1 MPQYSDLSREE
12 LEALQKEL
20 LAEYGKAKNLGLGL
34 DMSRGKPSAVQVELS
49 LPMMELVTADT
60 GILAKDGTN
69 CGNYGALDGIPEA
82 KRLMA
87 DMLCLPPQ
95 NVFVGGNSSL
105 NLMHDVIGHAYVHGL
120 PQSLRPWRLESEVK
134 FLCPSPGYDRHF
146 AVTEHFGFTLMQV
159 DMTAEGPDMDQ
170 VEEFVK
176 DPAVKGIWSIPK
188 YSNPTGITYSDDT
201 VRRFAALSSA
211 APDFRIFW
219 DNAYAVHDLN
229 VDSPDELLNLM
240 EELRLTGKEDAV
252 FMFTSTSKVTFPGAG
267 ISAIGA
273 SDGNMEWIK
282 KHFSLQTISYDKLSQ
297 LRHARYLPDL
307 RALRAHMKKHA
318 TMLHPKFD
326 TVMKALHTLDGLGI
340 SAWEPPRGGYFIA
353 LDVLDGC
360 AKRVV
365 ALCREAG
372 VIMTPAGATHP
383 YGNDP
388 QDRTIRIAPTFPTPE
403 ELEKAADLLCLCV
416 KLASVENL
424 LSLLD
429 LS

>member
-1 MPQYSDLSREE
+1 MPQYSELGREQ
-12 LEALQKEL
+12 LEALHKEL
-20 LAEYGKAKNLGLGL
+20 LAEYDRAKDLGLDL
-34 DMSRGKPSAVQVELS
+34 DMSRGKPSAVQVGLS

-60 GILAKDGTN
+60 GILAEDGTN

-87 DMLCLPPQ
+87 SMLSILPK

-120 PQSLRPWRLESEVK
+120 PQSPRPWRLEPEVK

-146 AVTEHFGFTLMQV
+146 AVTEHFGFTLVQV
-159 DMTAEGPDMDQ
+159 DMTAEGPDMAQ
-170 VEEFVK
+170 VEELVK
-176 DPAVKGIWSIPK
+176 DPTVKGIWNIPK
-188 YSNPTGITYSDDT
+188 YSNPTGITYSDET
-201 VRRFAALSSA
+201 VRRLAALSPA

-219 DNAYAVHDLN
+219 DNAYAVHDLD
-229 VDSPDELLNLM
+229 VDSPDVLLNLM
-240 EELRLTGKEDAV
+240 EELRLTGKEDMV

-267 ISAIGA
+267 ISAIGT
-273 SDGNMEWIK
+273 SDGNMEWLK
-282 KHFSLQTISYDKLSQ
+282 KHFSLQTIGYDKLSQ

-307 RALRAHMKKHA
+307 TALRAHMKKHA
-318 TMLHPKFD
+318 TMLRPKFD

-340 SAWEPPRGGYFIA
+340 TSWEKPHGGYFIA
-353 LDVLDGC
+353 LDVPDGC

-365 ALCREAG
+365 SLCKEAG
-372 VIMTPAGATHP
+372 VVMTPAGATHP

-416 KLASVENL
+416 KLASVEKL
-424 LSLLD
+424 LS
-429 LS
+429 